1 MSILDTSVQVTIR
14 YPDCISFFHEENAAV
29 AMQMKTRTTW
39 SMHEKEFLL
48 IRNDYFER
56 EMQGVVPKQI
66 GYLFC

>member
-1 MSILDTSVQVTIR
+1 M
-14 YPDCISFFHEENAAV
+14 ENAAI
-29 AMQMKTRTTW
+29 AMQIKTRTTS

-66 GYLFC
+66 GYLIC